1 MNNLTIS
8 IYRNEVFT
16 EIINEIDLFSKFE
29 IKPYNDLNLC
39 IKDSISNNQLIVFFL
54 NEISKKDYEKIPK
67 NYFPIIVITKNSK
80 SKNILLDKFV
90 EQLNMPFSIL
100 DLEKKIISLFSRHE
114 FSKRSII
121 NLQGYIIDKNERKIK
136 KNDLELQLTEKE
148 VNFLILF
155 SQSDRPL
162 DRNFILKNVWN
173 YSSKS
178 DTHTVETHIHR
189 LRKKILEKFN
199 DNNFIK
205 NNDEGY
211 YI

>member
-67 NYFPIIVITKNSK
+67 NYFPIIVINKNSK

-100 DLEKKIISLFSRHE
+100 DLEKKIISLFSRYE

-121 NLQGYIIDKNERKIK
+121 NLQGYTIDKNERKIK
-136 KNDLELQLTEKE
+136 KDDLELQLTEKE

-155 SQSDRPL
+155 SKNNKPL
-162 DRNFILKNVWN
+162 SRNFVLKNVWN
-173 YSSKS
+173 YSLKS
-178 DTHTVETHIHR
+178 ETHTIETHIHR
-189 LRKKILEKFN
+189 LRKKIFQKFN

-205 NNDEGY
+205 NNNKGY

>member
-114 FSKRSII
+114 S
-121 NLQGYIIDKNERKIK
+121 
-136 KNDLELQLTEKE
+136 
-148 VNFLILF
+148 
-155 SQSDRPL
+155 
-162 DRNFILKNVWN
+162 
-173 YSSKS
+173 
-178 DTHTVETHIHR
+178 
-189 LRKKILEKFN
+189 
-199 DNNFIK
+199 
-205 NNDEGY
+205 
-211 YI
+211 

>member
-67 NYFPIIVITKNSK
+67 NYFPIIVINKNSK

-114 FSKRSII
+114 FSKRSVI
-121 NLQGYIIDKNERKIK
+121 NLRGYTIDKNERKIK
-136 KNDLELQLTEKE
+136 KDNLELQLTEKE

-155 SQSDRPL
+155 SKNNKPL
-162 DRNFILKNVWN
+162 SRNFVLKNVWN
-173 YSSKS
+173 YSLKS
-178 DTHTVETHIHR
+178 ETHTLETHIHR
-189 LRKKILEKFN
+189 LRKKIFQKFN
-199 DNNFIK
+199 DDNFIK
-205 NNDEGY
+205 NNNKGY

>member
-54 NEISKKDYEKIPK
+54 NEISKEDYEKIPK
-67 NYFPIIVITKNSK
+67 NYFPIIVINKNSK

-100 DLEKKIISLFSRHE
+100 DLEKKIISLFSRYE

-121 NLQGYIIDKNERKIK
+121 NLQGYTIDKNERKIK
-136 KNDLELQLTEKE
+136 KDDLELQLTEKE

-155 SQSDRPL
+155 SKNNKPL
-162 DRNFILKNVWN
+162 SRNFVLKNVWN
-173 YSSKS
+173 YS
-178 DTHTVETHIHR
+178 
-189 LRKKILEKFN
+189 
-199 DNNFIK
+199 
-205 NNDEGY
+205 
-211 YI
+211 

>member
-16 EIINEIDLFSKFE
+16 EVINEIDLFSKFK
-29 IKPYNDLNLC
+29 IIPYNDLNLC

-121 NLQGYIIDKNERKIK
+121 NLQGYIIDKNERKIR
-136 KNDLELQLTEKE
+136 KNNFELQLSEKE
-148 VNFLILF
+148 INFLILF
-155 SQSDRPL
+155 SKSKEPIS
-162 DRNFILKNVWN
+162 RNLVLTNVWK
-173 YSSKS
+173 YSLESE
-178 DTHTVETHIHR
+178 THTVETHIHR
-189 LRKKILEKFN
+189 LRKKILKTFG
-199 DNNFIK
+199 DSNFIK
-205 NNDEGY
+205 NNNKGY

>member
-39 IKDSISNNQLIVFFL
+39 IKDSISNNQLIIFFL

-114 FSKRSII
+114 FSKRSLI
-121 NLQGYIIDKNERKIK
+121 NLQGYTIDKNERKIK
-136 KNDLELQLTEKE
+136 KGDLELQLTEKE

-155 SQSDRPL
+155 SKNKDPIN
-162 DRNFILKNVWN
+162 RNLVLKNVWK
-173 YSSKS
+173 YSEDSE
-178 DTHTVETHIHR
+178 THTVETHIHR
-189 LRKKILEKFN
+189 LRKKILDRFGDN
-199 DNNFIK
+199 DFIK
-205 NNDEGY
+205 NNNMGY

>member
-39 IKDSISNNQLIVFFL
+39 IKDSISNNQLIIFFF

-67 NYFPIIVITKNSK
+67 NHFPIIVIIKNSK

-100 DLEKKIISLFSRHE
+100 DLKKKIISLFSRYE

-136 KNDLELQLTEKE
+136 KDDLELQLTEKE

-155 SQSDRPL
+155 SKNNKPL
-162 DRNFILKNVWN
+162 SRNFVLKNVWN
-173 YSSKS
+173 YSLKS
-178 DTHTVETHIHR
+178 ETHTIETHIHR
-189 LRKKILEKFN
+189 LRKKIFQKFN
-199 DNNFIK
+199 DDNFIK
-205 NNDEGY
+205 NNNKGY